1 MEGMET
7 HPHFDAIYRI
17 LPGDKGGHQ
26 IEIAIPGSSPTKV
39 SPFHTEALAE
49 QWIANHKLL
58 VTRGPLMRRSYNQAK
73 RRKSV

>member
-1 MEGMET
+1 MQTMEF
-7 HPHFDAIYRI
+7 HPHFDAVYRI

-39 SPFHTEALAE
+39 SPFDTEALAE

-58 VTRGPLMRRSYNQAK
+58 VAQGPLKRRSYNQA
-73 RRKSV
+73 RRPRSV